1 MKESLESYVARE
13 LHIRED
19 DIFGSSRDA
28 ELVMAR
34 QICMAM
40 LREFTPRSYN
50 NIGKR
55 YGRDHVT
62 VIHAVQ
68 YFKRFS
74 ENEKEYRELADK
86 VREAINSGDIMLPV
100 VETKASFD
108 VEPMY
113 EECYVE
119 LQKI

>member
-40 LREFTPRSYN
+40 LREFTDKSLLI
-50 NIGKR
+50 IGRR
-55 YGRDHVT
+55 YGRDHAT
-62 VIHAVQ
+62 VLHAVKS
-68 YFKRFS
+68 FKRFCGLES
-74 ENEKEYRELADK
+74 DYRALAIK
-86 VREAINSGDIMLPV
+86 VRSAINDGLIYLPFVDI
-100 VETKASFD
+100 
-108 VEPMY
+108 EPMY
-113 EECYVE
+113 EECYTE
-119 LQKI
+119 LQG